1 MIINLN
7 ETEILQVSGGTAAQ
21 ADCLAGVRSS
31 IGIGTATG
39 ASIGGFIGSAVPFLG
54 TAAGA
59 FFGDAIGG
67 LGAGAY
73 SFSQNKSCYI
83 ASHMTQ

>member
-1 MIINLN
+1 MKLLV
-7 ETEILQVSGGTAAQ
+7 TGGA
-21 ADCLAGVRSS
+21 
-31 IGIGTATG
+31 
-39 ASIGGFIGSAVPFLG
+39 GFIGSAVPFLG
-54 TAAGA
+54 TATGT
-59 FFGDAIGG
+59 FFGGAIGG